1 VPAPAPRA
9 LESAAGR
16 RHRPGDAYLTAW
28 DTVGLVVAAL
38 LFAALVL
45 CSAV

>member
-9 LESAAGR
+9 LASAAGR

-28 DTVGLVVAAL
+28 DTAGVIVVVS
-38 LFAALVL
+38 LFAVLVL
-45 CSAV
+45 WSAV